1 MLVGLVADPAAE
13 GLPSNVGDHVPLQH
27 GRGTKDLPT
36 RGAGVVLFGVH
47 LMDVLPVI
55 LKSGE
60 THPALLAVIR
70 IFYVWFHGTSTRGR
84 GGGEMKTPQAAISET
99 LVVVY
104 SNKCEDS
111 A

>member
-27 GRGTKDLPT
+27 GRGTEDLPT
-36 RGAGVVLFGVH
+36 CGAGVVLFGVH

-70 IFYVWFHGTSTRGR
+70 IFYVWFHGTSMRGR
-84 GGGEMKTPQAAISET
+84 GGEEMKTPQAAISKT